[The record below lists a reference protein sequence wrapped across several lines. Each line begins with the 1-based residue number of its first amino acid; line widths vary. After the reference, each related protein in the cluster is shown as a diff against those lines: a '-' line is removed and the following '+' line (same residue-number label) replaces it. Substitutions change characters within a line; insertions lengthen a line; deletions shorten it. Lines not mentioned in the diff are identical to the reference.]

1 MQIEAFNQEE
11 EAFGWQTTA
20 YPQRL
25 SIINTL
31 KPYHNL
37 YELTVDFNTKYKY
50 VQLSH
55 WLMQTG
61 AMLWTNVMYTVAL
74 PVQVANKRKKICRV
88 FPPHSE
94 DNTTENDW
102 CDCYKAVG

>member
-50 VQLSH
+50 VKLSH
-55 WLMQTG
+55 
-61 AMLWTNVMYTVAL
+61 
-74 PVQVANKRKKICRV
+74 
-88 FPPHSE
+88 
-94 DNTTENDW
+94 
-102 CDCYKAVG
+102 